1 MLVAGVVGNV
11 VSDIIVENVDGFV
24 ELLTVV
30 TD

>member
-1 MLVAGVVGNV
+1 MLVKAVVGNI

-30 TD
+30 ID